1 MLNWARSL
9 LDYWHHQNQAE
20 NLASEFLYM
29 GDAGDFQDPFTG
41 FSLHNLQRM
50 RETREAYDPLG
61 VFTRLNWGGFKLG
74 GN

>member
-1 MLNWARSL
+1 
-9 LDYWHHQNQAE
+9 
-20 NLASEFLYM
+20 M

-41 FSLHNLQRM
+41 FPLENVQRM
-50 RETREAYDPLG
+50 RKIRDSYDPLG